1 MRVEKIFVK
10 NFKKIRQQ
18 NFDFNPDI
26 NIIVGDNESGKST
39 ILEAIELCLNLRHR
53 GKPISTIL
61 SSDLFNANAVRDFL
75 SGPKDQSSFPEILV
89 EAYLNEGSDLK
100 GNNNSKGANCPGI
113 YVKICFDPDLSAA
126 YLEYSKNPGEI
137 TSLPIEFYKV
147 EWYAFSWN
155 KLNSY
160 NKLVSCLFV
169 DPTTL
174 HPSQGARRYIS
185 DILDTAIKKD
195 DKTLLNTSY
204 RQLKKKFDEEPDV
217 VKINKDLD
225 DKDDITAKNL
235 EFSIQSSPQTSWENN
250 LQLTLDRVPFSQ
262 IGKGEQ
268 HQVQM
273 KLALWKK
280 SNAANVVMIE
290 EPEIHLSHMNL
301 VKLVKFIEDRH
312 KDQQIFI
319 TTHSSYVLNKLSF
332 EKICLLGDGYKR
344 LHEVDAGT
352 VKTLKRFPGYDTL
365 RVVLSQKVILVEG
378 PSEEL
383 ILKKLYLDKWKRLPE
398 EDGIDIIVIRGI
410 GFKNF
415 LNIALH
421 LGNEVHVIKDNDG
434 DWSKNIDNWMAP
446 YKKYKFIKVFSP
458 TDNDA
463 YSLEPAFVAENSKVQ
478 ADLDAF
484 AKIIL
489 STQTYNKY
497 NNGDLAARRSFIVD
511 WFSGESTG
519 SKKVDSAMRIF
530 DTEES
535 FNVPSYINEAL
546 DFA

>member
-1 MRVEKIFVK
+1 MRVDKIIVK

-18 NFDFNPDI
+18 VFDFNPDI

-39 ILEAIELCLNLRHR
+39 ILEALELCLNLRHH
-53 GKPISTIL
+53 GKPISTTL
-61 SSDLFNANAVRDFL
+61 SSDLFNAGAVQDFL
-75 SGPKDQSSFPEILV
+75 SSPKDQSSFPEILI

-100 GNNNSKGANCPGI
+100 GTNNSKGLNCPGI
-113 YVKICFDPDLSAA
+113 YVRVCFDPDLSAA
-126 YLEYSKNPGEI
+126 YINYSKNPENI

-147 EWYAFSWN
+147 EWYAFSWE
-155 KLNSY
+155 KLTPY
-160 NKLVSCLFV
+160 NKLITCLFV

-174 HPSQGARRYIS
+174 HPSRGARRYIS
-185 DILDTAIKKD
+185 DILDTALAKD

-204 RQLKKKFDEEPDV
+204 RQLKMNFDTEPNV
-217 VKINKDLD
+217 VKVNGDLD
-225 DKDDITAKNL
+225 KENDITGKNL
-235 EFSIQSSPQTSWENN
+235 EFSIESSPQTSWENN

-301 VKLVKFIEDRH
+301 VKLVKFIEDKH
-312 KDQQIFI
+312 EGQQIFI

-332 EKICLLGDGYKR
+332 EKICLQGKNYKR
-344 LHEVDAGT
+344 LHEVDRNT

-365 RVVLSQKVILVEG
+365 RVVLSQKIILVEG

-383 ILKKLYLDKWKRLPE
+383 ILKKLYLNKWKRLPE

-410 GFKNF
+410 GFKNY

-421 LGNEVHVIKDNDG
+421 LGNTVHVIKDNDG
-434 DWSKNIDNWMAP
+434 DWLKNIDGWITP
-446 YKKYKFIKVFSP
+446 YKSYSAIRVFSP
-458 TDNDA
+458 TDDEI
-463 YSLEPAFVAENSKVQ
+463 YSLEPAFVHANSNSQKE
-478 ADLDAF
+478 LDDF
-484 AKIIL
+484 ARIVL
-489 STQTYNKY
+489 STVTYKHY
-497 NNGDLAARRSFIVD
+497 DKGGISDRKSFIIN
-511 WFSGESTG
+511 WFSGKDTG
-519 SKKVDSAMRIF
+519 GKKVDSAMRLF
-530 DTEES
+530 ES
-535 FNVPSYINEAL
+535 NQDFKVPSYINEAL